1 MPLGGRTVD
10 DSPAG
15 VPIEILLVE
24 DDPGDVLITRE
35 AFADHKVSNRL
46 TVCADGADALRFL
59 RREGPYAAAARPDI
73 VLLDLNLPGVDGRA
87 VLAEIHADPGLNDI
101 PVVVLTSSRAEEDFL
116 RSHELRVDTYIA
128 KPVDFV
134 SLMQVV
140 RRIETFYISVR
151 RAATA

>member
-1 MPLGGRTVD
+1 MSTVD
-10 DSPAG
+10 AAPQG

-35 AFADHKVSNRL
+35 AFADHKVTNRL
-46 TVCADGADALRFL
+46 SVCTDGAEALRFL
-59 RREGPYAAAARPDI
+59 RRQGEHVGAPRPDI

-87 VLAEIHADPGLNDI
+87 VLEVIHADPTLNDI

-116 RSHELRVDTYIA
+116 RSHELRVDSYIA
-128 KPVDFV
+128 KPVDFA

-140 RRIETFYISVR
+140 RRIETFFVSVR
-151 RAATA
+151 RSIIA

>member
-1 MPLGGRTVD
+1 MD

-59 RREGPYAAAARPDI
+59 RREGAYATAPRPDI

-87 VLAEIHADPGLNDI
+87 VLAAIHADPALNDI

-128 KPVDFV
+128 KPVDFA
-134 SLMQVV
+134 SLMHVV

-151 RAATA
+151 RNANA

>member
-1 MPLGGRTVD
+1 MD

-35 AFADHKVSNRL
+35 ALADHKVSNRL
-46 TVCADGADALRFL
+46 TICADGADALRFL
-59 RREGPYAAAARPDI
+59 RREGAYATAPRPDI

-87 VLAEIHADPGLNDI
+87 VLAAIHADPALNDI

-128 KPVDFV
+128 KPVDFA
-134 SLMQVV
+134 SLMHVV

-151 RAATA
+151 RNATA

>member
-1 MPLGGRTVD
+1 MD
-10 DSPAG
+10 DSPVG

-59 RREGPYAAAARPDI
+59 RREGAYATAPRPDI

-87 VLAEIHADPGLNDI
+87 VLAAIHADPALNDI

-128 KPVDFV
+128 KPVDFA
-134 SLMQVV
+134 SLMHVV

-151 RAATA
+151 RNATA

>member
-1 MPLGGRTVD
+1 MD

-59 RREGPYAAAARPDI
+59 RREGAYAAAPRPDI

-87 VLAEIHADPGLNDI
+87 VLAAIHADPALNDI

-128 KPVDFV
+128 KPVDFA
-134 SLMQVV
+134 SLMHVV

-151 RAATA
+151 RNATA

>member
-1 MPLGGRTVD
+1 MSTVD
-10 DSPAG
+10 DAPHG

-46 TVCADGADALRFL
+46 SVCTDGAEALRFL
-59 RREGPYAAAARPDI
+59 RQEGEHAGAPRPDI

-87 VLAEIHADPGLNDI
+87 VLEVIHADPALNDI

-128 KPVDFV
+128 KPVDFA
-134 SLMQVV
+134 SLMHVV
-140 RRIETFYISVR
+140 RRIETFFVSVR
-151 RAATA
+151 RRATA

>member
-1 MPLGGRTVD
+1 MD

-46 TVCADGADALRFL
+46 TVCTDGAAALRFL
-59 RREGPYAAAARPDI
+59 RREGAYAAAPRPDI

-87 VLAEIHADPGLNDI
+87 VLAAIHADPALNDI

-116 RSHELRVDTYIA
+116 RSHELRADTYIT
-128 KPVDFV
+128 KPVDFA
-134 SLMQVV
+134 SLMHVV

-151 RAATA
+151 RTVNT